1 MAAAAAAG
9 RATVACLQVEG
20 AFRLLQGAVEISDGW
35 CVGPCVHRRVRF
47 LCSVQCKGPL
57 RAWRA
62 RRPQPRARRPQARA
76 ATPATAVGR
85 LDVLV
90 LL

>member
-9 RATVACLQVEG
+9 RAATVACLQVEG

-35 CVGPCVHRRVRF
+35 CVGPCVACVRACIDVCDSCAVSSVRV
-47 LCSVQCKGPL
+47 LCELGG
-57 RAWRA
+57 RAQA
-62 RRPQPRARRPQARA
+62 AAPRA
-76 ATPATAVGR
+76 ATAVGR